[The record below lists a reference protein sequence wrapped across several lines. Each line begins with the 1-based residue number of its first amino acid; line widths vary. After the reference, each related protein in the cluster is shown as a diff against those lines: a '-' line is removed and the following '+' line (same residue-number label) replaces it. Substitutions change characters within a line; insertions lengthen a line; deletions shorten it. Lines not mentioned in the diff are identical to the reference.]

1 MNRGNREVSDP
12 HNYLISLRV
21 GEARKVIFSPV
32 MELRVII
39 YIYIWLSHQRI
50 RNRTEAPDRIRMSPM
65 IGIWCDAVALRSA
78 GPLHSR
84 DPQRPLVPDCSSL
97 NILLWQLL
105 RCIVAMLP

>member
-32 MELRVII
+32 LELGVII
-39 YIYIWLSHQRI
+39 YIYVYLINGSG
-50 RNRTEAPDRIRMSPM
+50 TDPSAPDRIRMSPM